1 MFLGIDFGTTTSQA
15 STVNFD
21 RTFPLLKPGVY
32 GIDSMFYYDSVQG
45 ELVGKEATDAGQGR
59 DAVNLVKEVKM
70 DLDKTFTLDG
80 KTFKSGEI
88 VKAIYKA
95 VIDQAREVASNN
107 CIDPTIEGVV
117 LSHPAKFNVQ
127 ECDLI
132 RSASAICMGDGQKL
146 NITGMIKEPVAAAL
160 SYYHLNPLAHG
171 TPILVYD
178 LGGGTCDIAIVESD
192 ANSKKRFEV
201 IDSTMVRV
209 GGRDWDSALI
219 DYAVEKIEEAS
230 SGTVDIR
237 GNAGYMEKIR
247 RAAVD
252 AKHTLSNSA
261 YARMR
266 VEIASEPYAIMI
278 TREQFDELTVDLLEK
293 TLNALEDLYN
303 ANPQKSG
310 SIAEIICVGGSSNM
324 PQVRDGI
331 QARFPNCTV
340 KISQPEYAIVNGAAI
355 YSSLIGATPVQESV
369 APSPVQDFLPF
380 SYGVRCLR
388 TSQAQEEFV
397 IQNILLKG
405 TKYPANIESDKFK
418 ISGCGNSVVIE
429 VYESECGE
437 DIYPCNAGKN
447 EKSIGNIIFQMP
459 SGAKPND
466 KVYCTLSTN
475 DMSEIQ
481 VKARNDKGEKVEAV
495 FTISSMHK

>member
-219 DYAVEKIEEAS
+219 DYAVEKIEEAYP
-230 SGTVDIR
+230 D
-237 GNAGYMEKIR
+237 
-247 RAAVD
+247 
-252 AKHTLSNSA
+252 
-261 YARMR
+261 
-266 VEIASEPYAIMI
+266 VEV
-278 TREQFDELTVDLLEK
+278 Q
-293 TLNALEDLYN
+293 TLN
-303 ANPQKSG
+303 
-310 SIAEIICVGGSSNM
+310 GG
-324 PQVRDGI
+324 QDVY
-331 QARFPNCTV
+331 RF
-340 KISQPEYAIVNGAAI
+340 
-355 YSSLIGATPVQESV
+355 
-369 APSPVQDFLPF
+369 
-380 SYGVRCLR
+380 
-388 TSQAQEEFV
+388 
-397 IQNILLKG
+397 
-405 TKYPANIESDKFK
+405 
-418 ISGCGNSVVIE
+418 VVVTE
-429 VYESECGE
+429 
-437 DIYPCNAGKN
+437 
-447 EKSIGNIIFQMP
+447 
-459 SGAKPND
+459 
-466 KVYCTLSTN
+466 
-475 DMSEIQ
+475 
-481 VKARNDKGEKVEAV
+481 
-495 FTISSMHK
+495 

>member
-21 RTFPLLKPGVY
+21 HTFPLLKPGIY

-45 ELVGKEATDAGQGR
+45 VLVGKEATDAGQGR
-59 DAVNLVKEVKM
+59 DAINLVKEVKM
-70 DLDKTFTLDG
+70 SLNKTFTLDG
-80 KTFKSGEI
+80 RAFTSEEI

-95 VIDQAREVASNN
+95 VLEQAREVASNN
-107 CIDPTIEGVV
+107 SINSEIEGIV

-132 RSASAICMGDGQKL
+132 RNASQYCMDDGEPL
-146 NITGMIKEPVAAAL
+146 NITGLIKEPVAAAL

-192 ANSKKRFEV
+192 ATTKKSFEV

-209 GGRDWDSALI
+209 GGRDWDKALI
-219 DYAVEKIEEAS
+219 DYAVEKIEEES

-247 RAAVD
+247 RAAID

-266 VEIASEPYAIMI
+266 VEIAGEPYAILI

-303 ANPQKSG
+303 ANVGKATK
-310 SIAEIICVGGSSNM
+310 ITEIICVGGSSNM

-331 QARFPNCTV
+331 QARFPNCKI

-355 YSSLIGATPVQESV
+355 YSKLLGATPAKEIASKC
-369 APSPVQDFLPF
+369 PVQDFLPF
-380 SYGVRCLR
+380 SYGIRCLR
-388 TSQAQEEFV
+388 TRQGQDEFV

-405 TKYPANIESDKFK
+405 SKYPVSIESDKFK
-418 ISGCGNSVVIE
+418 IAGSGTSVVIE
-429 VYESECGE
+429 VFESECG
-437 DIYPCNAGKN
+437 DDVYPCNAGKN
-447 EKSIGNIIFQMP
+447 EKSIGNIVFQMP
-459 SGAKPND
+459 SGVKQND

-475 DMSEIQ
+475 DMSTIE
-481 VKARNDKGEKVEAV
+481 VKARNNKGENVESV